1 MNLKI
6 KSRRPYLIGAFILL
20 SFLVFGAVKPL
31 ENDVRASFQTQN
43 TTVHLEVADTA
54 EERERGLM
62 FREEL
67 DENHGMLFV
76 YEEEAPR
83 SFWMKNTLIPL
94 DIIFLGSDKTI
105 INIEKAYPEPNTS
118 DSNLERYSSESPAQ
132 YVVEVNQNFTER
144 NEIGKGDRVEF
155 TLSR

>member
-1 MNLKI
+1 M
-6 KSRRPYLIGAFILL
+6 
-20 SFLVFGAVKPL
+20 
-31 ENDVRASFQTQN
+31 
-43 TTVHLEVADTA
+43 
-54 EERERGLM
+54 EERKRLIVAGALILAGAALLLQSLQQTTQTATFVDESGEELGEISYETAATEEERARGLM

-76 YEEEAPR
+76 YEEEENR
-83 SFWMKNTLIPL
+83 SFWMKNTLILL
-94 DIIFLGSDKTI
+94 DIIFLDSNKTV
-105 INIEKAYPEPNTS
+105 INIEKAYPEPETPHS
-118 DSNLERYSSESPAQ
+118 ELRRYKSEEPAQ

>member
-118 DSNLERYSSESPAQ
+118 DSNLERYRSESPAQ
-132 YVVEVNQNFTER
+132 YVIEVNQNFTER
-144 NEIGKGDRVEF
+144 KGIEKGDRVEF